1 MPQHPPDPFI
11 EGRYIVA
18 LIQLEEGVRI
28 VSNLLNIDPDDVT
41 IGMPV
46 EVAFETFDGD
56 VVLHQFRPE
65 VVL

>member
-1 MPQHPPDPFI
+1 
-11 EGRYIVA
+11 
-18 LIQLEEGVRI
+18 
-28 VSNLLNIDPDDVT
+28 
-41 IGMPV
+41 MPV